1 MEVVKYS
8 RNLFI
13 DTEQYHESG
22 DAVNVLVPNEAFS
35 VGKDEMIKLTLEQFE
50 IQQRFYNINKN
61 NNTFYLYDTSSN
73 NYTEI
78 KIAEGNYYTFGTSQ
92 AVANSMCKAIFDA
105 IDSVI
110 VSAPTGVTFDTV
122 TRKFTIDMS
131 GAGPPYVSGT
141 TVFVCLLTPPSRQ
154 DTLPSNVTSTGAFND
169 SYEILGAKN
178 ERNANYTNPT
188 FAFDRAGDVF
198 TSFFPGSLYTIESI
212 HLSLNLSTQNYSTPS
227 LDANS
232 SASVSIPTQTL
243 ARIPTTYHTT
253 MIQTLQPHTITYTD
267 TGAQVFSVYLQNKHL
282 DSMRFRLLDAK
293 GREIPEVSDGQ
304 YSNGSMA
311 YKMVIKFSAIEKLE
325 NIMPS
330 NFAIDN
336 RQPNFFQNKPF

>member
-13 DTEQYHESG
+13 DTEQYHEAG

-50 IQQRFYNINKN
+50 IQQRYYNINKN

-73 NYTEI
+73 AYTEI

-92 AVANSMCKAIFDA
+92 SSANSMCRAIYEA
-105 IDSVI
+105 ISGV
-110 VSAPTGVTFDTV
+110 VAGGPNVTFDVT

-131 GAGPPYVSGT
+131 SAGPPYVSGT
-141 TVFVCLLTPPSRQ
+141 SKFVCLLTPPSRQ
-154 DTLPSNVTSTGAFND
+154 GTLPSNVTSTGAFND

-178 ERNANYTNPT
+178 ERNGNYTSPT
-188 FAFDRAGDVF
+188 FAFDNTGNTF

-212 HLSLNLSTQNYSTPS
+212 HLSLNLNTQNYSTPS

-253 MIQTLQPHTITYTD
+253 MIEAYQPHTVTFTD
-267 TGAQVFSVYLQNKHL
+267 TGAQVFSVYLQNKHI

-293 GREIPEVSDGQ
+293 GREIPEVSNGQ
-304 YSNGSMA
+304 YSNGSMS

-336 RQPNFFQNKPF
+336 RQPNFYQNKPF

>member
-13 DTEQYHESG
+13 DTEQYHEAG

-61 NNTFYLYDTSSN
+61 NNTFYLFDSSSN
-73 NYTEI
+73 AYTEI
-78 KIAEGNYYTFGTSQ
+78 KIAEGNYYTFGASQ
-92 AVANSMCKAIFDA
+92 ATANSMCKAIYDA
-105 IDSVI
+105 IDAAVASN
-110 VSAPTGVTFDTV
+110 PTGVSFDV
-122 TRKFTIDMS
+122 NTRKFTIDMS
-131 GAGPPYVSGT
+131 GAGAPYST
-141 TVFVCLLTPPSRQ
+141 TNSQFVCLLTPPSRQ
-154 DTLPSNVTSTGAFND
+154 GTLPANVTSLGAFND

-178 ERNANYTNPT
+178 ERNGNYNNPT
-188 FAFDRAGDVF
+188 FAFDKATDTF
-198 TSFFPGSLYTIESI
+198 TAYFPGSLYTIESI

-232 SASVSIPTQTL
+232 SASISIPTQTL

-253 MIQTLQPHTITYTD
+253 HAETLQPHTINFTD

-293 GREIPEVSDGQ
+293 GREVPEVNDGQ

-325 NIMPS
+325 NVIPS

-336 RQPNFFQNKPF
+336 RQPNFYQNKAF